1 MKLKVDISKDLW
13 SPRGPMQ
20 LKLDFELPK
29 GEIVAIYGPS
39 GAGKTSVLRA
49 ISGLMKPES
58 GRIIFDD
65 RVWLDTNSKIFTKP
79 QERDVGFVFQNHALF
94 PNMNVRQNLEFASP
108 KDGPDAFIEEVVEVM
123 TLGRLM
129 EANVE
134 NLSSGQ
140 QQRVAL
146 ARALV
151 RRPKLM
157 LIDEGLSALDDEL
170 RQRLQQLILDI
181 HHRFNL
187 TTICVSHSKQEIH
200 RLTDRVLLL
209 EEGRILADGMPNE
222 VIPIELG
229 LARIIAFDQDKKE
242 VTLKFHSNEI
252 KVSHATNKG
261 LELNKEVQI
270 FQGRNGLEIR
280 Q

>member
-1 MKLKVDISKDLW
+1 MKLRVDITKDLW
-13 SPRGPMQ
+13 SPRGQMQ

-29 GEIVAIYGPS
+29 GEILAIYGPS

-65 RVWLDTNSKIFTKP
+65 QVWLDTDNELFTKP

-108 KDGPDAFIEEVVEVM
+108 KEGPDVFIEEVVEVM

-181 HHRFNL
+181 HQRFNL

-209 EEGRILADGMPNE
+209 EEGRILADGMPNQ

-229 LARIIAFDQDKKE
+229 LARIIAFDQDKNE

-252 KVSHATNKG
+252 KVKRTTNKR
-261 LELNKEVQI
+261 LELNTEVQV